1 MMLAELFWDAVPA
14 ILVGLVMLFF
24 NTKQDKRN
32 KEADA
37 KEEQKKK
44 SDKAQ
49 LSLLLAAAKLSYA
62 CAMAMKNGHPNG
74 EIEDG
79 IEQYKEAIKDFK
91 HLEREVFV
99 ENISERS

>member
-1 MMLAELFWDAVPA
+1 MTLQSLLQAVLPA
-14 ILVGLVMLFF
+14 LCVSIIMLFF
-24 NTKQDKRN
+24 SNKQDKRN

-79 IEQYKEAIKDFK
+79 IEQYKEAMKDFK
-91 HLEREVFV
+91 QLERELFV
-99 ENISERS
+99 EKVSERS